1 MKKKIL
7 KLGVAIIA
15 IIFAAIIFNL
25 NKVNAAIQTGTTK
38 KANVE
43 LGNKIE
49 DNLLDLNVDQGS
61 WDENGIITYTD
72 LNIFLELD
80 GFKAY
85 NLCKD
90 TSKLSQIT
98 QNDGNVYQTVYIE
111 IDNDIN
117 EVTVK
122 ENNKKLKIVEKNG
135 KKYIEYNVKV
145 FKKEK
150 SGYSLYN
157 ENDEIVTLQY
167 KKDSENIFEQETD
180 FATIVTK
187 NYYDAYLE
195 AVDSNGKYIGS
206 EIDTNYGKSN
216 LGETCWSQIDLT
228 RAADYTDAYYKL
240 FLSVNTGDSINVDK
254 LGEFKYSGIEYSNI
268 YKKNMYI
275 YKAKIT
281 DTSILNSSNKVSL
294 VINVVDKTTNQGC
307 YNYIDMCITGDKRQT
322 YSVKKDNVGI
332 SVNASTGA
340 NSSLKVDD
348 ISKDN
353 ETYLEMTSGI
363 LNFKDYIQI
372 ACYNL
377 SIENGKY
384 EGNLTLTFDVGTE
397 NEGKTVY
404 IWHRKADKTIED
416 FKRKVENGKVTITV
430 TELSPFLLAYS
441 KNDTIEENN
450 KEDNIQKENNQENNN
465 KVNEEKNT
473 QSGEKDNTPKTG
485 TKCIN
490 TIFIIIPL
498 IIALAII
505 IKKRRA

>member
-15 IIFAAIIFNL
+15 IIFATIIFNL

-38 KANVE
+38 KSNVE

-49 DNLLDLNVDQGS
+49 DNLLDLNVDQGY
-61 WDENGIITYTD
+61 WEENGIITYTD
-72 LNIFLELD
+72 LNIYLELD

-122 ENNKKLKIVEKNG
+122 ENNKKLKIVERNG

-167 KKDSENIFEQETD
+167 KKDSENIFEQKTD
-180 FATIVTK
+180 FVTIVTK

-195 AVDSNGKYIGS
+195 AVDSNEKYIGS
-206 EIDTNYGKSN
+206 EINTNYGKTN
-216 LGETCWSQIDLT
+216 VGETCWSQIDLT

-240 FLSVNTGDSINVDK
+240 FLSVNTGDSMNVDK

-275 YKAKIT
+275 YKKIQ
-281 DTSILNSSNKVSL
+281 
-294 VINVVDKTTNQGC
+294 INTLQDKKNC
-307 YNYIDMCITGDKRQT
+307 YN
-322 YSVKKDNVGI
+322 
-332 SVNASTGA
+332 
-340 NSSLKVDD
+340 
-348 ISKDN
+348 
-353 ETYLEMTSGI
+353 ET
-363 LNFKDYIQI
+363 
-372 ACYNL
+372 
-377 SIENGKY
+377 
-384 EGNLTLTFDVGTE
+384 
-397 NEGKTVY
+397 
-404 IWHRKADKTIED
+404 
-416 FKRKVENGKVTITV
+416 
-430 TELSPFLLAYS
+430 
-441 KNDTIEENN
+441 
-450 KEDNIQKENNQENNN
+450 
-465 KVNEEKNT
+465 
-473 QSGEKDNTPKTG
+473 
-485 TKCIN
+485 
-490 TIFIIIPL
+490 
-498 IIALAII
+498 
-505 IKKRRA
+505 